1 MKGGFMTI
9 VVEVARQMG
18 CVSGIKREDSKYS
31 AERLREDVL
40 IPTLRDLRPKER
52 LCIVLDDKNDD
63 SAYQYSHA
71 YLEEAFV
78 GLVKYGEM
86 THADFIHTLSFEC
99 HHKDNRFYVDKIFE
113 ISQKLAAK
121 RKAEQ
126 PGISVLPSKSIVLL
140 AEAEIPMKRLN
151 DYIEQQEVLTVNS
164 VDQKTQSKVQIIVTP
179 EFSEY
184 ATVECAKE
192 LEKDMNAHF
201 HKHKL
206 TALFVTE

>member
-1 MKGGFMTI
+1 MTI

-18 CVSGIKREDSKYS
+18 CVIGIKREDSKYS

-40 IPTLRDLRPKER
+40 IPTLRDLRPNER

-63 SAYQYSHA
+63 TAYQYSHA

-86 THADFIHTLSFEC
+86 THADFIHTISFEC
-99 HHKDNRFYVDKIFE
+99 NHKDNRFYVDKIFE
-113 ISQKLAAK
+113 ISQKLAAE
-121 RKAEQ
+121 RKSEQ
-126 PGISVLPSKSIVLL
+126 PEISVLPSKSIVLL
-140 AEAEIPMKRLN
+140 AEAEIPMKQLN

-164 VDQKTQSKVQIIVTP
+164 VDQRTQSKVQIIVTP
-179 EFSEY
+179 EFGEY
-184 ATVECAKE
+184 ATVEYAKE
-192 LEKDMNAHF
+192 LEKDINDYF
-201 HKHKL
+201 KKHKL